1 MILSRRSF
9 IVSGAALA
17 VAPHR
22 LYAQDAPDGATVLTA
37 RAVAAQL
44 MEADR
49 PATKLESLS
58 GQWPPPVLRARQGE
72 EMKLRFVNELD
83 RPIALH
89 WYGIRGPSDMMS
101 ISVVPGAENAFD
113 CSFTPPDAGTYW
125 LSPVADVSR
134 QREMGLYALVVVE
147 EKELAQE
154 FTDVPL
160 VFDDWQLTDDG
171 QIDATTFGNLE
182 DAIAQGRLGNWF
194 TVNGEYRPKT
204 DIQAGLVRLRILN
217 AANVRTMSI
226 LVKGADPL
234 IIAEDGQPVQPRQ
247 LGSAGLVLAPGQRS
261 DLLVEE
267 GKESLTL
274 AINLFEDVIEAAY
287 LDRKGAPAQTALP
300 DNFTLPPNPISA
312 KLDMATARTVPF
324 LLEGGEKGGMTGAV
338 YNGEKL
344 DLRALLEKGM
354 AWAINGTAGLAA
366 DPFETFAEGETVIL
380 AIDNRTKFDQPLHI
394 HGHVWQLIEDLPGAF
409 RDTIVIPAEKQAKLG
424 FVADNPGKWGI
435 QSTIAERID
444 SGLMTSFEVTPSK

>member
-9 IVSGAALA
+9 VVGGAALA
-17 VAPHR
+17 AAPHR
-22 LYAQDAPDGATVLTA
+22 LFAQETDDGFTVLTA
-37 RAVAAQL
+37 RPVRAKL

-49 PATKLESLS
+49 PPTNLETVS
-58 GQWPPPVLRARQGE
+58 GKWPPPVLRARQGE
-72 EMKLRFVNELD
+72 EFKTRFVNALD
-83 RPIALH
+83 GPVALH
-89 WYGIRGPSDMMS
+89 WYGMRGPSDMMS
-101 ISVVPGAENAFD
+101 IFVAPGEGNAFD
-113 CSFTPPDAGTYW
+113 CLFTPPDAGTFW

-147 EKELAQE
+147 EKELAE
-154 FTDVPL
+154 KFTDVPL
-160 VFDDWQLTDDG
+160 IFDDWRLTDDG

-194 TVNGEYRPKT
+194 TVNGVYRPRI
-204 DIQAGLVRLRILN
+204 DMPSGLVRLRILN

-261 DLLVEE
+261 DLLVAEGEE
-267 GKESLTL
+267 SVTL
-274 AINLFEDVIEAAY
+274 AVNLFEDVIEAAY
-287 LDRKGAPAQTALP
+287 LNRSDTPVQVTIP
-300 DNFTLPPNPISA
+300 DNFALPANPISA
-312 KLDMATARTVPF
+312 RLDMAKARTIPF
-324 LLEGGEKGGMTGAV
+324 LLEGGEKGGMTGAI
-338 YNGEKL
+338 YGGEKL

-366 DPFETFAEGETVIL
+366 EPWQTFAQGDTVIL
-380 AIDNRTKFDQPLHI
+380 EVNNRTKFDQPLHI
-394 HGHVWQLIEDLPGAF
+394 HGHVWRVVEDLPKGF
-409 RDTIVIPAEKQAKLG
+409 RDTIVIPAEEQAKVG

-435 QSTIAERID
+435 QSAIAERVD
-444 SGLMTSFEVTPSK
+444 SGLMTSFEVTG

>member
-1 MILSRRSF
+1 MILSRRLF
-9 IVSGAALA
+9 VAGGGALVA
-17 VAPHR
+17 APHR
-22 LYAQDAPDGATVLTA
+22 LFAQDASDGFTILTVRQVT
-37 RAVAAQL
+37 AQL
-44 MEADR
+44 MDTDQ

-72 EMKLRFVNELD
+72 EMKIRFVNELD

-113 CSFTPPDAGTYW
+113 CSFTPPDAGTFW

-134 QREMGLYALVVVE
+134 QREMGLYALVVAE
-147 EKELAQE
+147 EKELPE
-154 FTDVPL
+154 KFTDVPL
-160 VFDDWQLTDDG
+160 VFDDWQLTEDG
-171 QIDATTFGNLE
+171 QIDVTTFGSLE

-194 TVNGEYRPKT
+194 TVNGRYRPKS
-204 DIQAGLVRLRILN
+204 DIPTGLVRLRILN

-234 IIAEDGQPVQPRQ
+234 IIAEDGQPIQPRQ
-247 LGSAGLVLAPGQRS
+247 IGSSGLILAPGQRS

-267 GKESLTL
+267 GEESLTL

-287 LDRKGAPAQTALP
+287 LDRKGPPTQTALP
-300 DNFTLPPNPISA
+300 DNFALPANPISTR
-312 KLDMATARTVPF
+312 LDMVKARSVPF

-338 YNGEKL
+338 YNEEKL

-354 AWAINGTAGLAA
+354 AWAINGTSGLAA
-366 DPFETFAEGETVIL
+366 EPWETFAQGDTVIL
-380 AIDNRTKFDQPLHI
+380 EVDNRTKFDQPLHI
-394 HGHVWQLIEDLPGAF
+394 HGHVWQFIEDLPRGF

-435 QSTIAERID
+435 QSTIAERVD
-444 SGLMTSFEVTPSK
+444 SGLMTSFEVT

>member
-9 IVSGAALA
+9 IVGGAVLA
-17 VAPHR
+17 AAPYR
-22 LYAQDAPDGATVLTA
+22 LFAQETEDGFAVLTA
-37 RAVAAQL
+37 RPVEAKL

-49 PATKLESLS
+49 PPTKLESLS
-58 GQWPPPVLRARQGE
+58 GQWPPPVLRAKQGE
-72 EMKLRFVNELD
+72 ELKTRFVNTLD

-101 ISVVPGAENAFD
+101 ISVVPGESNAFD
-113 CSFTPPDAGTYW
+113 CSFTPPDAGTFW
-125 LSPVADVSR
+125 LSPIADVSR

-147 EKELAQE
+147 EKELAE
-154 FTDVPL
+154 TFTDVPL

-171 QIDATTFGNLE
+171 QIDATTFGSLE

-194 TVNGEYRPKT
+194 TVNGAYRPRI
-204 DIQAGLVRLRILN
+204 DVPSGLVRLRILN

-247 LGSAGLVLAPGQRS
+247 LGPTGLVLAPGQRS

-267 GKESLTL
+267 GEESLTL
-274 AINLFEDVIEAAY
+274 AVNLFEDVIEAAY
-287 LDRKGAPAQTALP
+287 LGRSGTPVQVKLP
-300 DNFTLPPNPISA
+300 DNFALPANPISNRLDIA
-312 KLDMATARTVPF
+312 KARTVPF
-324 LLEGGEKGGMTGAV
+324 LLEGGEKGGMTGAT
-338 YNGEKL
+338 YGGEKL

-354 AWAINGTAGLAA
+354 AWAINGTAGLAV
-366 DPFETFAEGETVIL
+366 DPWETFAQGDTVIL
-380 AIDNRTKFDQPLHI
+380 NVDNRTKFDQPLHI
-394 HGHVWQLIEDLPGAF
+394 HGHVWQVIEDLPPGF
-409 RDTIVIPAEKQAKLG
+409 RDTIVIPAEKQAKVG

-435 QSTIAERID
+435 QSTIAERVD
-444 SGLMTSFEVTPSK
+444 SGLMTSFEVTG

>member
-1 MILSRRSF
+1 MILSRRLF
-9 IVSGAALA
+9 VVGGGALIA
-17 VAPHR
+17 APHG
-22 LYAQDAPDGATVLTA
+22 LFAQATEEGVTVLTA
-37 RAVAAQL
+37 RPVAAQL
-44 MEADR
+44 MEPDR

-72 EMKLRFVNELD
+72 EMKIRFVNALD
-83 RPIALH
+83 RPLALH

-101 ISVVPGAENAFD
+101 ISVAPGSENAFD
-113 CSFTPPDAGTYW
+113 CAFTPPDAGTFW
-125 LSPVADVSR
+125 LSPVADISR

-147 EKELAQE
+147 EKELSPTFA
-154 FTDVPL
+154 DVPL

-171 QIDATTFGNLE
+171 QIDATTFGSLE

-194 TVNGEYRPKT
+194 TVNGRYRPKT
-204 DIQAGLVRLRILN
+204 DTETGLVRLRILN

-261 DLLVEE
+261 DLLIGE
-267 GKESLTL
+267 GEESLTL

-287 LDRKGAPAQTALP
+287 LDRKGTSAQVQLP
-300 DNFTLPPNPISA
+300 DNFALPPNPISN
-312 KLDMATARTVPF
+312 KLDMAKARTVPF

-344 DLRALLEKGM
+344 DLRALLGKGM
-354 AWAINGTAGLAA
+354 AWAINGTASLAA
-366 DPFETFAEGETVIL
+366 DPWETFAQGDTVIL
-380 AIDNRTKFDQPLHI
+380 DIDNRTKFDQPLHI
-394 HGHVWQLIEDLPGAF
+394 HGHVWQVIEDLPQGF
-409 RDTIVIPAEKQAKLG
+409 RDTIVIPAEKQEKVG

-435 QSTIAERID
+435 QSTIAERVD
-444 SGLMTSFEVTPSK
+444 SGLMTSFEVEA

>member
-9 IVSGAALA
+9 IGASAALVA
-17 VAPHR
+17 APHR
-22 LYAQDAPDGATVLTA
+22 LFAQDASDGFTVLTA
-37 RAVAAQL
+37 RQAAAQL
-44 MEADR
+44 LDTDR

-58 GQWPPPVLRARQGE
+58 GQWPPPVLHARQGE
-72 EMKLRFVNELD
+72 EMKIRFVNELE

-113 CSFTPPDAGTYW
+113 CSFTPPDAGTFW

-134 QREMGLYALVVVE
+134 QREMGLYALVVAE
-147 EKELAQE
+147 EKELPE
-154 FTDVPL
+154 RFTDVPL
-160 VFDDWQLTDDG
+160 IFDDWQLTDDG
-171 QIDATTFGNLE
+171 QIDVTTFGSLE

-194 TVNGEYRPKT
+194 TVNGRYRPKS
-204 DIQAGLVRLRILN
+204 DIPTGLVRLRILN

-234 IIAEDGQPVQPRQ
+234 IIAEDGQPIQPRQ
-247 LGSAGLVLAPGQRS
+247 IGSSGLILAPGQRS

-267 GKESLTL
+267 GEESLTL

-287 LDRKGAPAQTALP
+287 LDRKGPATQTALP
-300 DNFTLPPNPISA
+300 DNFALPANPISTR
-312 KLDMATARTVPF
+312 LDMLKARTVPF
-324 LLEGGEKGGMTGAV
+324 LREGGEKGGMTGAV
-338 YNGEKL
+338 YNEEKL

-354 AWAINGTAGLAA
+354 AWAINGTSGLAA
-366 DPFETFAEGETVIL
+366 EPWETFSQGDTVIL
-380 AIDNRTKFDQPLHI
+380 EVDNRTKFDQPLHI
-394 HGHVWQLIEDLPGAF
+394 HGHVWQVIEDPPRGF
-409 RDTIVIPAEKQAKLG
+409 RDTIVIPAEKQSKLG

-435 QSTIAERID
+435 QSTIAERVD
-444 SGLMTSFEVTPSK
+444 SGLMTSFEVT